1 MHQHEIPSDP
11 RTDFFSDEDR
21 PVKNRGFCDV
31 NLRAQGGDVCFIVAA
46 FKSKLLEYHNNVPE
60 VTISYPDNIRFCN
73 HISHCVAGQNRRRPW
88 SYSQLFFQLPLYPH
102 HYSSASLSLSRQLV
116 EVEDFFKDEL
126 SDLDSEEETQEEPE
140 PLG

>member
-1 MHQHEIPSDP
+1 MK
-11 RTDFFSDEDR
+11 F
-21 PVKNRGFCDV
+21 
-31 NLRAQGGDVCFIVAA
+31 
-46 FKSKLLEYHNNVPE
+46 HNNVPE

-73 HISHCVAGQNRRRPW
+73 HISHCMSPLE
-88 SYSQLFFQLPLYPH
+88 SQETMVLLSVFFQLPLYPH
-102 HYSSASLSLSRQLV
+102 HYSSASLSLSRELV